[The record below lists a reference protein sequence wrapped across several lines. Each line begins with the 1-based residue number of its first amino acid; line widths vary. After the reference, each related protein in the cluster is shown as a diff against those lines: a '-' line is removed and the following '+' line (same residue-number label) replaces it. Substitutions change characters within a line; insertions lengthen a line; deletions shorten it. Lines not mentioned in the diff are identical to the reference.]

1 MPRIFTSCLFAYCLV
16 ASSAGASETITA
28 LDLEEYCKAAPGLD
42 AGYCLGF
49 MYGYSAGIIN
59 ARTLSQ
65 YVCLESGVTPEQMR
79 RIFIKFT
86 EGRPEVLNQSAELV
100 AAAAMAE
107 AFPCPSK

>member
-16 ASSAGASETITA
+16 AGSVSASESLTA
-28 LDLEEYCKAAPGLD
+28 MDLEEHCKAAGGLP
-42 AGYCLGF
+42 AGFCLGF
-49 MYGYSAGIIN
+49 MYGYSAGMIN

-65 YVCLESGVTPEQMR
+65 YVCLGPGVTPEQMR

-86 EGRPEVLNQSAELV
+86 EGRPELLNQSAEIV
-100 AAAAMAE
+100 AAAAMGE